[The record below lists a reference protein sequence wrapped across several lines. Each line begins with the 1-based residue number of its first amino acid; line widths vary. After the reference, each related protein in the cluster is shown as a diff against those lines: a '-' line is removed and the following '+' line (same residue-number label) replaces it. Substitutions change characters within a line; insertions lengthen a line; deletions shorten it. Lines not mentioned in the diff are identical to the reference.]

1 MTFPAYRDIDLAT
14 TPLKWGYYV
23 PGLIEQYRPDI
34 ELISIQLDLTEILD
48 DYGSIKQPHHNFD
61 YSWLPERIDQSLAQ
75 GMRVGLLVEDEHV
88 AFSPN
93 QQLINIVNCYRDQ
106 PVYWLTQ
113 FDQDRIN
120 RHYVGT
126 HGIQCKILELPWVI
140 LNECLM
146 YNSVKQHRVPTLVSR
161 GSRFYND
168 QNTFFT
174 LTGRYEPFRKR
185 LLEKLIDHGLNR
197 HGLLTI
203 QNTEDSIEFYNL
215 RGQVSIE
222 SHYPYGDQPIKV
234 HAKMA
239 AQIKQNNHWTSCNT
253 QNFLHIERTYLH
265 YPLAVIPETCPY
277 NYFSTEKSV
286 WPILLGKLFL
296 IFGSAGCMQYIQ
308 RFYDVDMSQF
318 LNLDF
323 DSIDILNH
331 HDVDHKLD
339 LMLTRNRDF
348 ILDAHRVY
356 DQYRDQ
362 LQAARNTLGPNLYR
376 FVQEQVARIQ

>member
-1 MTFPAYRDIDLAT
+1 MTFPAYRDIDLTT

-34 ELISIQLDLTEILD
+34 ELISIQLDLTEILNEQG
-48 DYGSIKQPHHNFD
+48 YIKQPHHNFD
-61 YSWLPERIDQSLAQ
+61 YSWLPEKIDQALDQ
-75 GMRVGLLVEDEHV
+75 GLRVGLLVEDEHV

-93 QQLINIVNCYRDQ
+93 QQLINIVNRYCDQ

-146 YNSVKQHRVPTLVSR
+146 YNSVKQHRVPTIVSR
-161 GSRFYND
+161 GSSHHNK
-168 QNTFFT
+168 FFT

-185 LLEKLIDHGLNR
+185 LLEKLIEHRLDC
-197 HGLLTI
+197 HGLLTV
-203 QNTEDSIEFYNL
+203 QNTPGNDHAYNL
-215 RGQVSIE
+215 GDRVTVE
-222 SHYPYGDQPIKV
+222 PHYPYSDQPIKT

-239 AQIKQNNHWTSCNT
+239 AQFEQNNHWVSCNT
-253 QNFLHIERTYLH
+253 QNFLHIERTYLR
-265 YPLAVIPETCPY
+265 YPLAIIPETCPF
-277 NYFSTEKSV
+277 NYFATEKSV
-286 WPILLGKLFL
+286 WPVLLGKLFL

-308 RFYDVDMSQF
+308 RFYDVDISKF
-318 LNLDF
+318 LNLEF
-323 DSIDILNH
+323 DRVDIYTDQDIDR
-331 HDVDHKLD
+331 KLD
-339 LMLTRNRDF
+339 LMLRYNKDF
-348 ILDAHRVY
+348 ILNAHRVY

-376 FVQEQVARIQ
+376 FVQEQVSRIQ